1 MTPAIN
7 ALKKAN
13 IDFTIHEYHH
23 EPGCDSYGLEA
34 AEKLGLQLEQVFKTL
49 VVQLDGK
56 QLVVAI
62 IPVAAKLSMKLIA
75 KAAKA
80 KKAAMAN
87 ADDVQRSTGYKL
99 GAVSPI
105 AQKKALKT
113 YIDISAEN
121 HPQIYVSGGQRG
133 LDIELAPEQLQ
144 LVTRAQVSPLTS

>member
-7 ALKKAN
+7 ALKKAKVE
-13 IDFTIHEYHH
+13 FAIHEYHH
-23 EPGCDSYGLEA
+23 EPSCDSYGLEA
-34 AEKLGLQLEQVFKTL
+34 AEKLGLQLKQVFKTL

-56 QLVVAI
+56 QLAVAI
-62 IPVAAKLSMKLIA
+62 IPVDAKLSMKLIA

-99 GAVSPI
+99 GGVSPI
-105 AQKKALKT
+105 AQKKRLMT
-113 YIDISAEN
+113 FIDISAESLK
-121 HPQIYVSGGQRG
+121 QMYVSGGQRG

-144 LVTRAQVSPLTS
+144 QVTKAQFAPLTS

>member
-13 IDFTIHEYHH
+13 IEFTIHEYHH

-56 QLVVAI
+56 QLAVAI
-62 IPVAAKLSMKLIA
+62 IPVNSKLSMKLIA
-75 KAAKA
+75 KATNA
-80 KKAAMAN
+80 KKAVMAN

-99 GAVSPI
+99 GGVSPI
-105 AQKKALKT
+105 AQKKTLKT
-113 YIDISAEN
+113 YIDISAEKY
-121 HPQIYVSGGQRG
+121 PQIYVSGGQRG

-144 LVTRAQVSPLTS
+144 QVTKAQFASLTS

>member
-7 ALKKAN
+7 ALKKAK
-13 IDFTIHEYHH
+13 IEFVIHEYHH
-23 EPGCDSYGLEA
+23 QPGCDSYGLEA

-62 IPVAAKLSMKLIA
+62 IPVDSKLNMKLIA
-75 KAAKA
+75 KAAQA

-99 GAVSPI
+99 GGVSPI
-105 AQKKALKT
+105 AQKKTLKT

-121 HPQIYVSGGQRG
+121 HLQIYVSGGQRG

-144 LVTRAQVSPLTS
+144 LITKARLAALTN